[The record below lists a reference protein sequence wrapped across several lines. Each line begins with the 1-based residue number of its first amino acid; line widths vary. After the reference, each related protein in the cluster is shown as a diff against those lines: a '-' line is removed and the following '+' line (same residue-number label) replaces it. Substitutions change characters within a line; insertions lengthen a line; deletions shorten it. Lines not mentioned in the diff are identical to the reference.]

1 MDGLQ
6 PEIRMQRVKR
16 GRSGIAAIDGVI
28 PAVEREGKI
37 YGAHFMEGVPRG
49 GSFSVFDASASD
61 FKLGHY
67 LFFDI
72 CVNGVHFCW
81 RYPLLA
87 LST

>member
-1 MDGLQ
+1 MDGHA
-6 PEIRMQRVKR
+6 KR
-16 GRSGIAAIDGVI
+16 AKAKSIGRTHGRSAEA
-28 PAVEREGKI
+28 RE
-37 YGAHFMEGVPRG
+37 
-49 GSFSVFDASASD
+49 FSIFDSSASD